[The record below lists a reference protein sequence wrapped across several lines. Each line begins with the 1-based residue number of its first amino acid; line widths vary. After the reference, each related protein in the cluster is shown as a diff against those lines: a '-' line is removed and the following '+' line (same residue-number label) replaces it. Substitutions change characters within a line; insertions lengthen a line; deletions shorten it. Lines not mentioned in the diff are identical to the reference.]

1 MKVVL
6 DFKNILDKIMMHQYL
21 KEKLEF
27 PDYYGNNL
35 DALYDM
41 LTSLEEGTFI
51 EIINYQNFE
60 KNDEK
65 YFKSLCELFEDVNN
79 EDLGVKIILKK

>member
-65 YFKSLCELFEDVNN
+65 YFKSLCELFDDVNN
-79 EDLGVKIILKK
+79 EDIGVNIVLK

>member
-6 DFKNILDKIMMHQYL
+6 DFKNIIEKAMMHQYL

-65 YFKSLCELFEDVNN
+65 YFKSLCELFVDVNN
-79 EDLGVKIILKK
+79 EDIGVNIVLK

>member
-1 MKVVL
+1 
-6 DFKNILDKIMMHQYL
+6 MHQYL

-65 YFKSLCELFEDVNN
+65 YFKSLCELFDDVNN
-79 EDLGVKIILKK
+79 EDIGVNIVLK